1 MVGAALCTGGLGLKL
16 AQYVQCIVLCLN
28 HASFNSN
35 YVWKLTMETV
45 VDSSNVAFEY
55 MDAGG
60 CGSAVSLLCCENGMV
75 KKHFPD

>member
-1 MVGAALCTGGLGLKL
+1 MQRCAPGGLGLKL

-28 HASFNSN
+28 YASFNSN